1 MTRGIYTVNRNMNI
15 LQKKQENLNTNFA
28 NVKTPG
34 YKFQHILQT
43 TMESSEL
50 INFTDGANNNR
61 RRELGPIVFG
71 NEIDEYVRNF
81 QQGIVTQTESQNDYA
96 IVGEGFFTI
105 QMGNGQIG
113 YTRNGNFMLDDN
125 NQLVTMDGDMV
136 LMAGDRPLISDFN
149 DYQQL
154 VHMGNAIFT
163 GAGAFTIDGELQQ
176 GFLEMSNV
184 NIADEMVKMIEVA
197 REFEANQK
205 LLHAADETL
214 TKAVNDIGRV

>member
-1 MTRGIYTVNRNMNI
+1 M
-15 LQKKQENLNTNFA
+15 
-28 NVKTPG
+28 
-34 YKFQHILQT
+34 
-43 TMESSEL
+43 
-50 INFTDGANNNR
+50 
-61 RRELGPIVFG
+61 
-71 NEIDEYVRNF
+71 
-81 QQGIVTQTESQNDYA
+81 
-96 IVGEGFFTI
+96 
-105 QMGNGQIG
+105 
-113 YTRNGNFMLDDN
+113 
-125 NQLVTMDGDMV
+125 
-136 LMAGDRPLISDFN
+136 ISDFN

-163 GAGAFTIDGELQQ
+163 GAGAFTIDGELQR